1 MESSRLSSLIVE
13 GRRDDENDELKSEHS
28 ADATAGA
35 RGSSKS
41 STWKYGE
48 KSLYNKGVPER
59 GENR

>member
-41 STWKYGE
+41 ST
-48 KSLYNKGVPER
+48 
-59 GENR
+59 